1 MHYTGT
7 LQADGKKFDSS
18 VDRGTPFQ
26 FQLGVGRARVPNETR
41 HLISLVIKGL
51 DEGIVGMCVGEKRR
65 LVIPPALGYGDAGAA
80 GGLVPGGATLVFDVE
95 LLGIADGD
103 AQAKKDFAK
112 WGKAYT
118 QHFKG
123 MAGLGDQ
130 ARRDAI
136 KFISQGGYS
145 IIDLGHFS
153 GKFSG
158 QFLGHFLPC

>member
-1 MHYTGT
+1 MTTVPIHPDNLG
-7 LQADGKKFDSS
+7 LEQAAI
-18 VDRGTPFQ
+18 FQ
-26 FQLGVGRARVPNETR
+26 
-41 HLISLVIKGL
+41 VIKGW

-145 IIDLGHFS
+145 MDIFLATFRANLGP
-153 GKFSG
+153 
-158 QFLGHFLPC
+158 FLALLN